1 MRYKGFKV
9 ILVSSAVVLI
19 IIVLIVLAERQF
31 RGGNTNVGGEPTQT
45 DISVTQETKP
55 PMRDPFLDGDGIT
68 VNYLTVNEYSR
79 PGDRLGSVNA
89 IVIHYVGNPGTT
101 AAQNRSYFE
110 GLKDGHGTSASSHYI
125 VGLDGEIIQ
134 CVPLDEISYAS
145 NERNRDTIAIE
156 CCHPDATGKFNAATY
171 ASLVKL
177 TAALCNT
184 YGLSPD
190 TDIIRHY
197 DITGKKC
204 PLYFVDNEDEWY
216 GFKLSVRMAM
226 QQQGVSGNDFR

>member
-9 ILVSSAVVLI
+9 VFVSSAVVLI
-19 IIVLIVLAERQF
+19 VIVLIMLAQRQF
-31 RGGNTNVGGEPTQT
+31 GGKPAGAEMTLTEDGEGSAATR
-45 DISVTQETKP
+45 ENRKP
-55 PMRDPFLDGDGIT
+55 DAFLTGDAIT
-68 VNYLTVNEYSR
+68 EDYLTPNEYSR
-79 PGDRLGSVNA
+79 PGDKLKKVNA

-134 CVPLDEISYAS
+134 CIPLDEISYAS
-145 NERNRDTIAIE
+145 NNRNGDTIAIE
-156 CCHPDATGKFNAATY
+156 CCHPDATGEFTAATY
-171 ASLVKL
+171 EALVRL

-190 TDIIRHY
+190 DGVIRHY

-204 PLYFVDNEDEWY
+204 PLYYVDNEDEWY
-216 GFKLSVRMAM
+216 GFKLSVKTAM
-226 QQQGVSGNDFR
+226 DS

>member
-1 MRYKGFKV
+1 M
-9 ILVSSAVVLI
+9 VSSAVVLI
-19 IIVLIVLAERQF
+19 VIVLIVLAEKQF
-31 RGGNTNVGGEPTQT
+31 RSAQISAGKEDVPSSG
-45 DISVTQETKP
+45 DSVTQESS
-55 PMRDPFLDGDGIT
+55 RGADPFLSGDGIT
-68 VNYLTVNEYSR
+68 VDYLTVNDYSR
-79 PGDRLGSVNA
+79 PGDKLKKVNA

-110 GLKDGHGTSASSHYI
+110 GLKDGHGASASSHYI

-145 NERNRDTIAIE
+145 NDRNRDTIAIE
-156 CCHPDATGKFNAATY
+156 CCHPDEEGRFNAATY
-171 ASLVKL
+171 DSLVRL

-197 DITGKKC
+197 DVTGKKC
-204 PLYFVDNEDEWY
+204 PMYYVDHEDEWY
-216 GFKLSVRMAM
+216 GFKLSVETAM
-226 QQQGVSGNDFR
+226 Q